1 MGYNTGNSRFTAPI
15 TGVYKLSFA
24 ILSASSGA
32 YNEYDWWVNGRDT
45 NIGCF
50 DAIKGKGH
58 TTCMTSSILQLNSGD
73 YVEVRSHHRTSAIWM
88 DTKEDRGL
96 SHISVEYLGGL
107 DVCQPTAFQANG
119 NLNFKN
125 MKVGQLIPFQTV
137 LRNFGNAYKKNIN
150 DYNIGCY
157 EAGNDHAS
165 CTMFAP
171 MTLKKNDR
179 VDIRCAVTGGGSVWA
194 DKASNA
200 DRGLTNFRGFKLFDS
215 SDKNAV
221 AFQAVLPK
229 SITVKVGQVVPYT
242 QVKLNVGGAYNAK
255 NSRFIA
261 PRSGVYSFGVNQLSS
276 SGTSAVELAFAKN
289 GKYYKIGC
297 YDGEDSH
304 TGCLMTTL
312 IELCKNQY
320 VDVRI
325 RYHTSQL
332 YGQKTRG
339 LSAFYGYLT
348 KGVQSYTSC

>member
-1 MGYNTGNSRFTAPI
+1 MAPSD
-15 TGVYKLSFA
+15 GLYFLS
-24 ILSASSGA
+24 STVMSEG
-32 YNEYDWWVNGRDT
+32 
-45 NIGCF
+45 
-50 DAIKGKGH
+50 
-58 TTCMTSSILQLNSGD
+58 
-73 YVEVRSHHRTSAIWM
+73 
-88 DTKEDRGL
+88 DTKDLEL
-96 SHISVEYLGGL
+96 H
-107 DVCQPTAFQANG
+107 F
-119 NLNFKN
+119 FKN
-125 MKVGQLIPFQTV
+125 
-137 LRNFGNAYKKNIN
+137 NA

-157 EAGNDHAS
+157 EAGNDHTS

-289 GKYYKIGC
+289 GKYYK
-297 YDGEDSH
+297 
-304 TGCLMTTL
+304 
-312 IELCKNQY
+312 
-320 VDVRI
+320 VRYPNMSREI
-325 RYHTSQL
+325 
-332 YGQKTRG
+332 
-339 LSAFYGYLT
+339 
-348 KGVQSYTSC
+348 